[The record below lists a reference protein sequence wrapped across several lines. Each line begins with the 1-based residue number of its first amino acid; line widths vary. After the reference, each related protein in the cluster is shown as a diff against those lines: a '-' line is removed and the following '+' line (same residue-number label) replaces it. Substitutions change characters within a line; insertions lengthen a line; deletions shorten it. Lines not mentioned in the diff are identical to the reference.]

1 MKRLRRLGIVGI
13 ILFIS
18 LVVMSLPVFRI
29 ETVIVSG
36 NVELSKEEIVQT
48 AEADTGTNI
57 FAYISSKYEK
67 KLMSVPIIK
76 TANIQKIYPNKL
88 SISVVERMP
97 IGYIVYLENTYIAI
111 DNEGVVL
118 DVSNSYNKQLPF
130 IVGLKFNEFN
140 LGQKLQVEDEQVFD
154 DIVTLADAFSKYDLI
169 SRDIKIDVSNLDD
182 IHVYCNEMDVKF
194 GDVRNSDEKVRKIKA
209 IIEQYPDKV
218 NTKGQLDISNPSD
231 KIIFKIIT

>member
-1 MKRLRRLGIVGI
+1 MGKLRRLIIVVG
-13 ILFIS
+13 ILFIV
-18 LVVMSLPVFRI
+18 LIIMSLPVFQI
-29 ETVIVSG
+29 KTVVVSG
-36 NVELSKEEIVQT
+36 NIDLSKAEIVQV

-57 FAYISSKYEK
+57 FAYISNKYEK
-67 KLMSVPIIK
+67 KLANIPIIK

-88 SISVVERMP
+88 SINIVERIP
-97 IGYIVYLENTYIAI
+97 IGYVVYLENTYIAI

-130 IVGLKFNEFN
+130 IVGLKFKEFN
-140 LGQKLQVEDEQVFD
+140 LGQKLEVEDQQVFD
-154 DIVTLADAFSKYDLI
+154 DIVTLADAFSKYELI
-169 SRDIKIDVSNLDD
+169 SRDIKIDVSNLED

-194 GDVRNSDEKVRKIKA
+194 GSVRNSDEKVRKIKA

-231 KIIFKIIT
+231 KIVFKIIT